1 MTFDNQTTMITIRE
15 LLNKIRWDE
24 QEDSSQYEI
33 YYLDRVENILKK
45 IYYEDIVE
53 LEGLFMDLLIE
64 DKLTSVPLHRI
75 KVVKKDDIVV
85 WKRDY

>member
-1 MTFDNQTTMITIRE
+1 MITIRE
-15 LLNKIRWDE
+15 LLNKIKWDE

-33 YYLDRVENILKK
+33 FYLDRVENILKK

-53 LEGLFMDLLIE
+53 IEGLFMELFIE

-75 KVVKKDDIVV
+75 KVVKKDDVVV